1 MGLFDKIFQPKK
13 AKESQKALKDAG
25 GYFETLTA
33 YKPVFTT
40 WCGEIYESELVRASI
55 DAIARHVSK
64 LKVTFEGSANPK
76 LQTKMRLAPN
86 QWQTYSQFL
95 YRAATILEATGN
107 CVITPVFDE
116 SMVITGYIPV
126 LPEKCSII
134 EYKGE
139 PWLRYEFAR
148 HSVGAVELRKCALLT
163 RHQFR
168 DDFFGSPNTALHGT
182 MRLIDI
188 QRQAQ
193 EEAAKNSATYRFMA
207 RLDNFSTSEDL
218 AKERKRFSET
228 NLSSEADGG
237 GLLLFPNTYS
247 SIQQLNQSAYHVDT
261 AQMELIQNNV
271 ANYFGVNLAVLQNSA
286 NADQLDAFFNGC
298 IEPFAIQFSEA
309 MTMAAFSERERAQGS
324 KVVANANRLQ
334 YMSTSAKV
342 QMAKELGDRGA
353 IMIDEIRELFNYPP
367 LPDGAGQMAP
377 IRGEY
382 YDATNNDGGEN
393 DAN

>member
-1 MGLFDKIFQPKK
+1 MGLFEKIFRPTK
-13 AKESQKALKDAG
+13 AKESQKALKDAS

-33 YKPVFTT
+33 YRPVFTN

-76 LQTKMRLAPN
+76 LQTKMKLAPN

-95 YRAATILEATGN
+95 YRAATIWAATGN
-107 CVITPVFDE
+107 CVITPVFDD

-126 LPEKCSII
+126 LPERCSIV

-139 PWLRYEFAR
+139 PWLKYEFAR
-148 HSVGAVELRKCALLT
+148 HKVGAVELRKCAVLT
-163 RHQFR
+163 WHQFR
-168 DDFFGSPNTALHGT
+168 DDFFGSTNSALHGT

-193 EEAAKNSATYRFMA
+193 EEAARNSATYRFMA
-207 RLDNFSTSEDL
+207 KLDNFSTASDL
-218 AKERKRFSET
+218 ANERKRFSET
-228 NLSSEADGG
+228 NLASDAEGG

-247 SIQQLNQSAYHVDT
+247 NIQQINQSVYKVD
-261 AQMELIQNNV
+261 AEQMQLIQTNV

-298 IEPFAIQFSEA
+298 VEPFAIQFSEA
-309 MTMAAFSERERAQGS
+309 MTMAIFSERERANGS
-324 KVVANANRLQ
+324 RVIANANRLQ
-334 YMSTSAKV
+334 YMSTTQKV

-353 IMIDEIRELFNYPP
+353 ITIDEIRELFNYAP
-367 LPDGAGQMAP
+367 LPEGAGTMAP

-382 YDATNNDGGEN
+382 YDVTETGGEQ